1 MVKHLEV
8 NAYHLEK
15 LSCIVK
21 IIPKLL
27 KNEWTQI
34 NYLKFCL
41 HYLYRL
47 NFSLN
52 LKFVDI
58 NSLRYSACQIR
69 T

>member
-34 NYLKFCL
+34 RYLEILFAL
-41 HYLYRL
+41 
-47 NFSLN
+47 SLSIK
-52 LKFVDI
+52 L
-58 NSLRYSACQIR
+58 
-69 T
+69 